1 MKRTKEEAAVT
12 RENLLQAGLVVFGRK
27 GYDAATLEDVAREA
41 GVTRGAIYWHF
52 GSKTELFNAL
62 MEKYSSRGTI
72 ILQQAASEGGTF
84 TQILTRVFAGML
96 KAVESEQE
104 LRSMMEISL
113 FKSGYSDPKEDW
125 RMRQVEL
132 NRALIQGIAETM
144 RQGIETSALR
154 KDLDPVLAARAF
166 LAFQNGIIFLWLS
179 DPSAFSLSGK
189 ADAFAEVYLKGVQA

>member
-27 GYDAATLEDVAREA
+27 GYDAATLEDVAHEA

-84 TQILTRVFAGML
+84 TQILTRVFAGC
-96 KAVESEQE
+96 
-104 LRSMMEISL
+104 
-113 FKSGYSDPKEDW
+113 
-125 RMRQVEL
+125 
-132 NRALIQGIAETM
+132 
-144 RQGIETSALR
+144 
-154 KDLDPVLAARAF
+154 
-166 LAFQNGIIFLWLS
+166 
-179 DPSAFSLSGK
+179 
-189 ADAFAEVYLKGVQA
+189 

>member
-62 MEKYSSRGTI
+62 MEKYSSRGGL

-84 TQILTRVFAGML
+84 TQILTRVFARML
-96 KAVESEQE
+96 KAVETDQE
-104 LRSMMEISL
+104 LLSMMEISL

-125 RMRQVEL
+125 QMRQVES
-132 NRALIQGIAETM
+132 NRSLIQGIADTM
-144 RQGIETSALR
+144 KQGIEAGALR

-166 LAFQNGIIFLWLS
+166 LAFQNGIIYLWLS
-179 DPSAFSLSGK
+179 DPSAFSLGIS
-189 ADAFAEVYLKGVQA
+189 ADAFAEVYLRGVQV